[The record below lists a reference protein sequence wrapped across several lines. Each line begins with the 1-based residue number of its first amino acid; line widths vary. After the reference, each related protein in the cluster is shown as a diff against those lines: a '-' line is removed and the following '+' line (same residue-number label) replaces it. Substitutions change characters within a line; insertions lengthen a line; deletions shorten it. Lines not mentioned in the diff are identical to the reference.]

1 MTHSLGSR
9 LGALLALS
17 LAAATAAAQPLP
29 AEFLHDQVWLL
40 PRVDGREL
48 RLFTDTGGGFNA
60 LSADVA
66 GRLGLATEAVE
77 ADGQAMQL
85 APFPRFDEGHGL
97 PPAPPYFMGGRVAV
111 VPPAAFHVAAD
122 GFLGGRWF
130 ADGIWDFDYPAARL
144 QRLEAFEPAPGMH
157 GVALGFQVR
166 DDGQRTMHFPS
177 MAMTVAGEDLHVL
190 LDTGATAVLGEDA
203 AAAFGLPAGT
213 PVGTS
218 FIEREVFERWAAAH
232 PGWRVLERGDA
243 LRGQSFRMIEV
254 PEVRIGGLAIGP
266 VWFTERP
273 PGAFQKYMASM
284 MDRPTWGALGGSAF
298 RHVRM
303 VVDYPAAK
311 AWFATPEPASH

>member
-1 MTHSLGSR
+1 MRLFPRLRDTLLLG
-9 LGALLALS
+9 LA
-17 LAAATAAAQPLP
+17 LAAASASAQTVP
-29 AEFLHDQVWLL
+29 ARFVHDQVWLA
-40 PRVDGREL
+40 PRVEGREL
-48 RLFTDTGGGFNA
+48 RLFSDTGGGFNA
-60 LSADVA
+60 ISREVVDA
-66 GRLGLATEAVE
+66 LGLPTETID
-77 ADGQAMQL
+77 ADGQSMAL
-85 APFPRFDEGHGL
+85 APFPRFDEGQGL
-97 PPAPPYFMGGRVAV
+97 PPAPPHFMQGRLAV
-111 VPPAAFHVAAD
+111 VDAAVFPVDAD

-130 ADGIWDFDYPAARL
+130 ADGIWEFDYPAGTLR
-144 QRLEAFEPAPGMH
+144 RLEAFEATPGLH
-157 GVALGFQVR
+157 GVDLGFQQDPR
-166 DDGQRTMHFPS
+166 GQRTTHFPS
-177 MAMTVAGEDLHVL
+177 MPMTVAGEELLVL
-190 LDTGATAVLGEDA
+190 LDTGATATLGEDA

-254 PEVRIGGLAIGP
+254 PEVVLGGLAIGP

-311 AWFATPEPASH
+311 AWFAKP

>member
-1 MTHSLGSR
+1 MRLSPRFR
-9 LGALLALS
+9 LGLLFALP
-17 LAAATAAAQPLP
+17 LAAAAAAAQPLP
-29 AEFLHDQVWLL
+29 AEFVHGQVWLT
-40 PRVDGREL
+40 PRVDGHAL

-66 GRLGLATEAVE
+66 KQLGLATETVE
-77 ADGQAMQL
+77 ADGQAMAL

-97 PPAPPYFMGGRVAV
+97 PPAPRHFMDGRLAV

-130 ADGIWDFDYPAARL
+130 ADGLWDFDYPAGTL
-144 QRLEAFEPAPGMH
+144 QRLDAFEATPGMH
-157 GVALGFQVR
+157 GVDLGFQTGG
-166 DDGQRTMHFPS
+166 DGQRTTHFPS
-177 MAMTVAGEDLHVL
+177 MPMTVDGEELLVL
-190 LDTGATAVLGEDA
+190 LDTGATATLGEDA
-203 AAAFGLPAGT
+203 AAAFGLPVGT

-232 PGWRVLERGDA
+232 PDWRVLERGDA

-254 PEVRIGGLAIGP
+254 PEVRLGGLAIGP

-298 RHVRM
+298 RHLRM

-311 AWFATPEPASH
+311 AWFEAP